1 MDERWEN
8 QNTYDNDEVQ
18 RTAAEPVADQADN
31 PDDEIKETAN
41 QEKKEEAS
49 VHSYNPYHMTGD
61 RLSDP
66 VWESE
71 ERKQTGSQSRESQ
84 NSQTYTSQSYEN
96 QNSQMY
102 GSQNYGTQDGQPY
115 GGQNYENQNSQPYGS
130 QNYGTQTSQPYGSQN
145 YGTQTSQTHRKKTK
159 KTRKKSSSGFG
170 KKAGICVAL
179 AVIFGLVAGAV
190 FQGVNYIGNKYF
202 PTSSTS
208 KVELSQT
215 GQGDSTEEAEPVSN
229 VNGTYGSVAA
239 VVQDTKPSVVAI
251 TCVSVQQVQDW
262 MFGGNYQQE
271 VSSAGSGI
279 IVGKNEDELLIATNE
294 HVIDGASEI
303 TVTFIDNE
311 SVAATV
317 KGTDEN
323 DLAVVAVKISD
334 IKEETLNQIKVAAI
348 GDSEALKE
356 GEQVVAI
363 GNALGQGTAVAAGY
377 VSALNQTITFDNVEH
392 DVIQLDIAIN
402 HGNSGG
408 ALFNMRGELV
418 GINEAKGVVSSTGE
432 AADGMG
438 YAIPINEA
446 EPILNNLMNRQ
457 TRDKTSEEEQG
468 FLGVSGINVSS
479 DASSMYN
486 LPVGVYVNS
495 VTEEGP
501 AEAAGIQAGDIIK
514 SFDGQKVSDFAELQ
528 KLLTYYKAGETV
540 EVVISRADDG
550 NYEEQTLEVTLAP
563 RKDFVKE

>member
-18 RTAAEPVADQADN
+18 RTAAESVADQADN

-71 ERKQTGSQSRESQ
+71 ERKQTGSQSWESQ
-84 NSQTYTSQSYEN
+84 SSQTYTSQSYEN

-102 GSQNYGTQDGQPY
+102 GS
-115 GGQNYENQNSQPYGS
+115 QNYENQNSQPYGS
-130 QNYGTQTSQPYGSQN
+130 QNYGTQTSQPYGSQS

-170 KKAGICVAL
+170 KKAGISVAL

-215 GQGDSTEEAEPVSN
+215 GQGGSTEEAEPVSN

-271 VSSAGSGI
+271 VSNAGSGI

-550 NYEEQTLEVTLAP
+550 NYEEQTVEVTLAP

>member
-202 PTSSTS
+202 PTSSPS

-215 GQGDSTEEAEPVSN
+215 GQGGSTEEAEPVSN

>member
-1 MDERWEN
+1 M
-8 QNTYDNDEVQ
+8 
-18 RTAAEPVADQADN
+18 
-31 PDDEIKETAN
+31 
-41 QEKKEEAS
+41 
-49 VHSYNPYHMTGD
+49 
-61 RLSDP
+61 
-66 VWESE
+66 
-71 ERKQTGSQSRESQ
+71 
-84 NSQTYTSQSYEN
+84 
-96 QNSQMY
+96 
-102 GSQNYGTQDGQPY
+102 
-115 GGQNYENQNSQPYGS
+115 
-130 QNYGTQTSQPYGSQN
+130 
-145 YGTQTSQTHRKKTK
+145 
-159 KTRKKSSSGFG
+159 
-170 KKAGICVAL
+170 AL

-202 PTSSTS
+202 PTSSPS

-215 GQGDSTEEAEPVSN
+215 GQGGGTEEAEPVSN

-294 HVIDGASEI
+294 HVIDEASEI

-408 ALFNMRGELV
+408 ALFNMKGELV

-495 VTEEGP
+495 VTEEGRLRRQEFRR
-501 AEAAGIQAGDIIK
+501 AILSRALMGRRYLILQNFRNCLRIIK
-514 SFDGQKVSDFAELQ
+514 QE
-528 KLLTYYKAGETV
+528 
-540 EVVISRADDG
+540 R
-550 NYEEQTLEVTLAP
+550 P
-563 RKDFVKE
+563 

>member
-8 QNTYDNDEVQ
+8 QNTYDNDEAQ

-71 ERKQTGSQSRESQ
+71 ERKQTGSQSWGSQ
-84 NSQTYTSQSYEN
+84 SSQTYTSQSYEN

-102 GSQNYGTQDGQPY
+102 GS
-115 GGQNYENQNSQPYGS
+115 QNYENQNSQPYGS
-130 QNYGTQTSQPYGSQN
+130 QNYGTQTSQPYGSQS

-170 KKAGICVAL
+170 KKAGISVAL

-215 GQGDSTEEAEPVSN
+215 GQGGSTEEAEPVSN
-229 VNGTYGSVAA
+229 VNGTYGSVVA

-271 VSSAGSGI
+271 VSNAGSGI

-294 HVIDGASEI
+294 HVIEGASEI

-348 GDSEALKE
+348 GDSEVLKE

>member
-18 RTAAEPVADQADN
+18 RTAAESVADQADN

-71 ERKQTGSQSRESQ
+71 ERKQTGSQSWESQ
-84 NSQTYTSQSYEN
+84 SSQTYTSQSYEN

-102 GSQNYGTQDGQPY
+102 GS
-115 GGQNYENQNSQPYGS
+115 QNYENQNSQPYGS
-130 QNYGTQTSQPYGSQN
+130 QNYGTQTSQPYGSQS

-170 KKAGICVAL
+170 KKAGISVAL

-215 GQGDSTEEAEPVSN
+215 GQGGSTEEAEPVSN

-271 VSSAGSGI
+271 VSNAGSGI

-468 FLGVSGINVSS
+468 FLGVRGINVSS

-550 NYEEQTLEVTLAP
+550 NYEEQTVEVTLAP

>member
-84 NSQTYTSQSYEN
+84 SSQTYTSQSYEN

-115 GGQNYENQNSQPYGS
+115 GGQNYENQN
-130 QNYGTQTSQPYGSQN
+130 SQPYGSQN

-202 PTSSTS
+202 PTSSPS

-215 GQGDSTEEAEPVSN
+215 GQGGSTEEAEPVSN

>member
-84 NSQTYTSQSYEN
+84 SSQTYTSQSYEN

>member
-102 GSQNYGTQDGQPY
+102 GSQNYGTQDGQSY

-563 RKDFVKE
+563 KKDFVKE

>member
-18 RTAAEPVADQADN
+18 RTAAESVADQADN

-71 ERKQTGSQSRESQ
+71 ERKQTGSQSWESQ
-84 NSQTYTSQSYEN
+84 SSQTYTSQSYEN

-102 GSQNYGTQDGQPY
+102 GS
-115 GGQNYENQNSQPYGS
+115 QNYENQNSQPYGS
-130 QNYGTQTSQPYGSQN
+130 QNYGTQTSQPYGSQS

-170 KKAGICVAL
+170 KKAGISVAL

-215 GQGDSTEEAEPVSN
+215 GQGGSTEEAEPVSN

-251 TCVSVQQVQDW
+251 TCVSAQQVQDW

-271 VSSAGSGI
+271 VSNAGSGI

-550 NYEEQTLEVTLAP
+550 NYEEQTVEVTLAP

>member
-8 QNTYDNDEVQ
+8 QNTYDNDEGQ

-71 ERKQTGSQSRESQ
+71 EREQIGSQSWESQ
-84 NSQTYTSQSYEN
+84 SSQTYTSQSYEN

-102 GSQNYGTQDGQPY
+102 GS
-115 GGQNYENQNSQPYGS
+115 QNYENQNSQPYGS
-130 QNYGTQTSQPYGSQN
+130 QNYGTQTSQPYGSQS

-170 KKAGICVAL
+170 KKAGISVAL

-215 GQGDSTEEAEPVSN
+215 GQGGSTEEAEPVSN

-239 VVQDTKPSVVAI
+239 VVQDPKPSVVAI

-271 VSSAGSGI
+271 VSNAGSGI

-317 KGTDEN
+317 KGRC
-323 DLAVVAVKISD
+323 V
-334 IKEETLNQIKVAAI
+334 
-348 GDSEALKE
+348 
-356 GEQVVAI
+356 
-363 GNALGQGTAVAAGY
+363 
-377 VSALNQTITFDNVEH
+377 
-392 DVIQLDIAIN
+392 
-402 HGNSGG
+402 
-408 ALFNMRGELV
+408 
-418 GINEAKGVVSSTGE
+418 
-432 AADGMG
+432 
-438 YAIPINEA
+438 
-446 EPILNNLMNRQ
+446 
-457 TRDKTSEEEQG
+457 
-468 FLGVSGINVSS
+468 
-479 DASSMYN
+479 
-486 LPVGVYVNS
+486 
-495 VTEEGP
+495 
-501 AEAAGIQAGDIIK
+501 
-514 SFDGQKVSDFAELQ
+514 
-528 KLLTYYKAGETV
+528 
-540 EVVISRADDG
+540 
-550 NYEEQTLEVTLAP
+550 
-563 RKDFVKE
+563 

>member
-18 RTAAEPVADQADN
+18 RTAAESVADQADN

-71 ERKQTGSQSRESQ
+71 ERKQTGSQSWESQ
-84 NSQTYTSQSYEN
+84 SSQTYTSQSYEN

-102 GSQNYGTQDGQPY
+102 GS
-115 GGQNYENQNSQPYGS
+115 QNYENQNSQPYGS
-130 QNYGTQTSQPYGSQN
+130 QNYGTQTSQPYGSQS

-170 KKAGICVAL
+170 KKAGISVAL

-215 GQGDSTEEAEPVSN
+215 GQGGSTEEAEPVSN

-271 VSSAGSGI
+271 VSNAGSGI

>member
-84 NSQTYTSQSYEN
+84 SSQTYTSQSYEN

-159 KTRKKSSSGFG
+159 KTRKKRSSGFG

-202 PTSSTS
+202 PTSSPS

-215 GQGDSTEEAEPVSN
+215 GQGGSTEEAEPVSN

-495 VTEEGP
+495 VTEDGP

>member
-418 GINEAKGVVSSTGE
+418 GINEAKGVVSSTVE

>member
-18 RTAAEPVADQADN
+18 RTAAESVADQADN

-71 ERKQTGSQSRESQ
+71 ERKQTGSQSWESQ
-84 NSQTYTSQSYEN
+84 SSQTYTSQSYEN

-102 GSQNYGTQDGQPY
+102 GS
-115 GGQNYENQNSQPYGS
+115 QNYENQNSQPYGS
-130 QNYGTQTSQPYGSQN
+130 QNYGTQTSQPYGSQS

-170 KKAGICVAL
+170 KKAGISVAL

-215 GQGDSTEEAEPVSN
+215 GQGGSTEEAEPVSN

-550 NYEEQTLEVTLAP
+550 NYEEQTVEVTLAP

>member
-84 NSQTYTSQSYEN
+84 SSQTYTSQSYEN

-202 PTSSTS
+202 PTSSPS

-215 GQGDSTEEAEPVSN
+215 GQGGSTEEAEPVSN

>member
-1 MDERWEN
+1 M
-8 QNTYDNDEVQ
+8 
-18 RTAAEPVADQADN
+18 
-31 PDDEIKETAN
+31 
-41 QEKKEEAS
+41 
-49 VHSYNPYHMTGD
+49 
-61 RLSDP
+61 
-66 VWESE
+66 
-71 ERKQTGSQSRESQ
+71 
-84 NSQTYTSQSYEN
+84 
-96 QNSQMY
+96 
-102 GSQNYGTQDGQPY
+102 
-115 GGQNYENQNSQPYGS
+115 
-130 QNYGTQTSQPYGSQN
+130 
-145 YGTQTSQTHRKKTK
+145 
-159 KTRKKSSSGFG
+159 
-170 KKAGICVAL
+170 AL

-550 NYEEQTLEVTLAP
+550 NYEEKTLEVTLAP

>member
-18 RTAAEPVADQADN
+18 RTAAESVADQADN

-71 ERKQTGSQSRESQ
+71 ERKQTGSQS
-84 NSQTYTSQSYEN
+84 YEN

-102 GSQNYGTQDGQPY
+102 GS
-115 GGQNYENQNSQPYGS
+115 QNYENQNSQPYGS
-130 QNYGTQTSQPYGSQN
+130 QNYGTQTSQPYGSQS

-170 KKAGICVAL
+170 KKAGISVAL

-215 GQGDSTEEAEPVSN
+215 GQGGSTEEAEPVSN

-271 VSSAGSGI
+271 VSNAGSGI

-550 NYEEQTLEVTLAP
+550 NYEEQTVEVTLAP

>member
-8 QNTYDNDEVQ
+8 QNTHDNDEVQ

-84 NSQTYTSQSYEN
+84 SSQTYTSQSYEN

-130 QNYGTQTSQPYGSQN
+130 QNYGTQNSQPYGSQS

-170 KKAGICVAL
+170 KKAGISVAL

-215 GQGDSTEEAEPVSN
+215 GQGGSTEEAEPVSN

>member
-84 NSQTYTSQSYEN
+84 SSQTYTSQSYEN

-115 GGQNYENQNSQPYGS
+115 GGQNYENQN
-130 QNYGTQTSQPYGSQN
+130 SQPYGSQN

>member
-8 QNTYDNDEVQ
+8 QNTYDNDEAQ

-71 ERKQTGSQSRESQ
+71 ERKQTGSQSWESQ
-84 NSQTYTSQSYEN
+84 SSQTYTSQSYEN

-102 GSQNYGTQDGQPY
+102 GS
-115 GGQNYENQNSQPYGS
+115 QNYENQNSQPYGS
-130 QNYGTQTSQPYGSQN
+130 QNYGTQTSQPYGSQS

-170 KKAGICVAL
+170 KKAGISVAL

-215 GQGDSTEEAEPVSN
+215 GQGGSTEEAEPVSN

-271 VSSAGSGI
+271 VSNAGSGI

-550 NYEEQTLEVTLAP
+550 NYEEQTVEVTLAP

>member
-102 GSQNYGTQDGQPY
+102 GSQNYGTQDGQSY

>member
-8 QNTYDNDEVQ
+8 QNTYDNDEAQ

-71 ERKQTGSQSRESQ
+71 ERKQTGSQSWESQ
-84 NSQTYTSQSYEN
+84 SSQTYTSQSYEN

-102 GSQNYGTQDGQPY
+102 GS
-115 GGQNYENQNSQPYGS
+115 QNYENQNSQPYGS
-130 QNYGTQTSQPYGSQN
+130 QNYGTQTSQPYGSQS

-170 KKAGICVAL
+170 KKAGISVAL

-215 GQGDSTEEAEPVSN
+215 GQGGSTEEAEPVSN
-229 VNGTYGSVAA
+229 VNGTYGSVVA

-271 VSSAGSGI
+271 VSNAGSGI

-294 HVIDGASEI
+294 HVIEGASEI

-550 NYEEQTLEVTLAP
+550 NYEEQTVEVTLAP

>member
-18 RTAAEPVADQADN
+18 RTAAESMADQADN
-31 PDDEIKETAN
+31 PDEIKETAS
-41 QEKKEEAS
+41 QEKKEETS

-71 ERKQTGSQSRESQ
+71 ERKQTGGQSWESQ
-84 NSQTYTSQSYEN
+84 NSQTYTSQSYET
-96 QNSQMY
+96 QGSQPY
-102 GSQNYGTQDGQPY
+102 GSQS
-115 GGQNYENQNSQPYGS
+115 YENQNSQAYTSQSYETQNSQSYGS
-130 QNYGTQTSQPYGSQN
+130 QNYEN
-145 YGTQTSQTHRKKTK
+145 QTSQTHRKKTK

-202 PTSSTS
+202 PTSSPS

-215 GQGDSTEEAEPVSN
+215 GQGGGTEEAEPVSN

-294 HVIDGASEI
+294 HVIDEASEI

-408 ALFNMRGELV
+408 ALFNMKGELV

-550 NYEEQTLEVTLAP
+550 NYEEQTLEVTLAS

>member
-84 NSQTYTSQSYEN
+84 SSQTYTSQSYEN
-96 QNSQMY
+96 QNSQM
-102 GSQNYGTQDGQPY
+102 
-115 GGQNYENQNSQPYGS
+115 
-130 QNYGTQTSQPYGSQN
+130 YGSQN

>member
-8 QNTYDNDEVQ
+8 QNTYDNDEAQ

-71 ERKQTGSQSRESQ
+71 ERKQIGSQSWESQ
-84 NSQTYTSQSYEN
+84 SSQTYTSQSYEN

-102 GSQNYGTQDGQPY
+102 GS
-115 GGQNYENQNSQPYGS
+115 QNYENQNSQPYGS
-130 QNYGTQTSQPYGSQN
+130 QNYGTQTSQPYGSQS

-170 KKAGICVAL
+170 KKAGISVAL

-215 GQGDSTEEAEPVSN
+215 GQGGSTEEAEPVSN

-271 VSSAGSGI
+271 VSNAGSGI

-550 NYEEQTLEVTLAP
+550 NYEEQTVEVTLAP

>member
-8 QNTYDNDEVQ
+8 QNTYDNDEAQ
-18 RTAAEPVADQADN
+18 RTAAKPVADQADN

-71 ERKQTGSQSRESQ
+71 ERKQTGSQSWGSQ
-84 NSQTYTSQSYEN
+84 SSQTYTSQSYEN

-102 GSQNYGTQDGQPY
+102 GS
-115 GGQNYENQNSQPYGS
+115 QNYENQNSQPYGS
-130 QNYGTQTSQPYGSQN
+130 QNYGTQTSQPYGSQS

-170 KKAGICVAL
+170 KKAGISVAL

-215 GQGDSTEEAEPVSN
+215 GQGGSTEEAEPVSN
-229 VNGTYGSVAA
+229 VNGTYGSVVA

-271 VSSAGSGI
+271 VSNAGSGI

-294 HVIDGASEI
+294 HVIEGASEI

-550 NYEEQTLEVTLAP
+550 NYEEQTVEVTLAP

>member
-8 QNTYDNDEVQ
+8 QNTYDNDEAQ

-71 ERKQTGSQSRESQ
+71 ERKQTGSQSWGSQ
-84 NSQTYTSQSYEN
+84 SSQTYTSQSYEN

-102 GSQNYGTQDGQPY
+102 GS
-115 GGQNYENQNSQPYGS
+115 QNYENQNSQPYGS
-130 QNYGTQTSQPYGSQN
+130 QNYGTQTSQPYGSQS

-170 KKAGICVAL
+170 KKAGISVAL

-215 GQGDSTEEAEPVSN
+215 GQGGSTEEAEPVSN
-229 VNGTYGSVAA
+229 VNGTYGSVVA

-271 VSSAGSGI
+271 VSNAGSGI

-294 HVIDGASEI
+294 HVIEGASEI

>member
-8 QNTYDNDEVQ
+8 QNTYDNDEAQ

-71 ERKQTGSQSRESQ
+71 ERKQTGSQSWGSQ
-84 NSQTYTSQSYEN
+84 SSQTYTSHSYEN

-102 GSQNYGTQDGQPY
+102 GS
-115 GGQNYENQNSQPYGS
+115 QNYENQNSQPYGS
-130 QNYGTQTSQPYGSQN
+130 QNYGTQTSQPYGSQS

-170 KKAGICVAL
+170 KKAGISVAL

-215 GQGDSTEEAEPVSN
+215 GQGGSTEEAEPVSN
-229 VNGTYGSVAA
+229 VNGTYGSVVA

-271 VSSAGSGI
+271 VSNAGSGI

-294 HVIDGASEI
+294 HVIEGASEI

>member
-8 QNTYDNDEVQ
+8 QNTYDNDEAQ

-31 PDDEIKETAN
+31 PDDEIKEIAN

-71 ERKQTGSQSRESQ
+71 ERKQTGSQSWESQ
-84 NSQTYTSQSYEN
+84 SSQTYTSQSYEN

-102 GSQNYGTQDGQPY
+102 GS
-115 GGQNYENQNSQPYGS
+115 QNYENQNSQPYGS
-130 QNYGTQTSQPYGSQN
+130 QNYGTQTSQPYGSQS

-170 KKAGICVAL
+170 KKAGISVAL

-215 GQGDSTEEAEPVSN
+215 GQGGSTEEAEPVSN
-229 VNGTYGSVAA
+229 VNGTYGSVVA

-271 VSSAGSGI
+271 VSNAGSGI

-294 HVIDGASEI
+294 HVIEGASEI

>member
-8 QNTYDNDEVQ
+8 QNTYDNDEAQ

-71 ERKQTGSQSRESQ
+71 ERKQTGSQSWGSQ
-84 NSQTYTSQSYEN
+84 SSQTYTSQSYEN

-102 GSQNYGTQDGQPY
+102 GS
-115 GGQNYENQNSQPYGS
+115 QNYENQNSQPYGS
-130 QNYGTQTSQPYGSQN
+130 QNYGTQTSQPYGSHS
-145 YGTQTSQTHRKKTK
+145 YGTQTSQTYRKKTK

-170 KKAGICVAL
+170 KKAGISVAL

-215 GQGDSTEEAEPVSN
+215 GQGGSTEEAEPVSN
-229 VNGTYGSVAA
+229 VNGTYGSVVA

-271 VSSAGSGI
+271 VSNAGSGI

-294 HVIDGASEI
+294 HVIEGASEI

>member
-84 NSQTYTSQSYEN
+84 SSQTYTSQSYEN

-102 GSQNYGTQDGQPY
+102 GRQNYGTQDGQPY

>member
-61 RLSDP
+61 RLSDQ

-115 GGQNYENQNSQPYGS
+115 GGQNYENQN
-130 QNYGTQTSQPYGSQN
+130 SQPYGSQN

>member
-71 ERKQTGSQSRESQ
+71 ERKQIGSQSWESQ
-84 NSQTYTSQSYEN
+84 SSQTYTSQSYEN
-96 QNSQMY
+96 QNSQM
-102 GSQNYGTQDGQPY
+102 
-115 GGQNYENQNSQPYGS
+115 YGS

-202 PTSSTS
+202 PTSSPS

-215 GQGDSTEEAEPVSN
+215 GQGGSTEEAEPVSN

-495 VTEEGP
+495 VTEDGP

>member
-18 RTAAEPVADQADN
+18 RTAAESVADQADN

-71 ERKQTGSQSRESQ
+71 ERKQIGSQSWESQ
-84 NSQTYTSQSYEN
+84 SSQTYTSQSYEN

-102 GSQNYGTQDGQPY
+102 GS
-115 GGQNYENQNSQPYGS
+115 QNYENQNSQPYGS
-130 QNYGTQTSQPYGSQN
+130 QNYGTQTSQPYGSQS

-170 KKAGICVAL
+170 KKAGISVAL

-215 GQGDSTEEAEPVSN
+215 GQGGSTEEAEPVSN

-271 VSSAGSGI
+271 VSNAGSGI

-479 DASSMYN
+479 DASNMYN

-550 NYEEQTLEVTLAP
+550 NYEEQTVEVTLAP